1 MNTPTRTSAFW
12 IAVGFAAAVVAF
24 LATPAAAEPKDD
36 TPFVAATSRSSTIA
50 TQPSSVERIIA
61 QERARHED
69 PRLFG
74 PSQPAPV
81 QIVER
86 PGGFDWGDAGIGGAA
101 TFAVVLLVAG
111 GMALRQENRRQSAHG

>member
-12 IAVGFAAAVVAF
+12 IAAGFAVAVVTF

-36 TPFVAATSRSSTIA
+36 TPFVAATSRSSTIT

-69 PRLFG
+69 ARLFG
-74 PSQPAPV
+74 PPQPASV
-81 QIVER
+81 QIVEQ

-101 TFAVVLLVAG
+101 TFALVLLAAG
-111 GMALRQENRRQSAHG
+111 GIALRQESRRQGAHG